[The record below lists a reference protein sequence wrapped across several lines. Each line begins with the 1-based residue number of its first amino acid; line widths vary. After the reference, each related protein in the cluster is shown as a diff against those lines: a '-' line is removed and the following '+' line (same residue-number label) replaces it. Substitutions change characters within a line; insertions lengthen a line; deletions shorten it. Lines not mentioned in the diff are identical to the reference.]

1 MTDDA
6 SEEWE
11 NVGTHNTMAISDSLA
26 KSIVQNLKEEFGSS
40 AFHDVIISVNNSEFK
55 GHKFILSANSKYF
68 KNIFTSERD
77 RTSSAPIFFKNITP
91 ETFRLV
97 LDCIYGG
104 KDVLTAANL
113 AEIWHA
119 AVYLEI
125 DFLYQACELYQTSR
139 LTKENCVEMTN
150 QATTFKS
157 KKLKEAAWNM
167 IVKEFKDI
175 SRREDFVLLESEDLL
190 QIINS
195 EDLATD
201 SEDYVVNAILK
212 WVQHSPETS
221 DRKIY
226 DDSELDYKIREK
238 EWQKENCNSSLK
250 KRKND
255 LVDMLKAS
263 RLCLA
268 SGRCLKSLLDIK
280 VVAENKKC
288 LSVMRE
294 ALQYHLQPYKCG
306 YHCPPQ
312 AIHRASSKLQNV
324 FIAFNP
330 GFYLSCRTLDGAWY
344 QLGVPTHA
352 PASATSYR
360 QNIYSVG
367 YQNQQRNMYDNSCTT
382 TLYKYCTAKGQW
394 KSLPGFANIYTYAI
408 ITLDCYLYAV
418 SNTVYRLNLENSEDW
433 ETVGNLLISVN
444 QVTLTTCGSCIVIFG
459 FDVNNSQ
466 NKVQIFDTLTLTFAV
481 YTEQLPDQ
489 MRTSIPKPF
498 HTCNGSY
505 ILLPSGE
512 VLELTTSEKNKVHFE
527 NKGKLIDRH
536 LNICAAVTVK
546 DHLLIAATNIDP
558 QMTRK
563 WKTQLLDSVKTVEIV
578 ERQCTFLLN
587 AAVPKSLLLTKET

>member
-1 MTDDA
+1 
-6 SEEWE
+6 
-11 NVGTHNTMAISDSLA
+11 MAISDSLA
-26 KSIVQNLKEEFGSS
+26 KSIVQNLTEELGSS
-40 AFHDVIISVNNSEFK
+40 AFHDVTISVNNSEFK

-77 RTSSAPIFFKNITP
+77 RTSSAPIVLKNITP

-139 LTKENCVEMTN
+139 VTKENCVEMTN

-167 IVKEFKDI
+167 VVMEFNDI
-175 SRREDFVLLESEDLL
+175 SRREDFFLLESEDLL
-190 QIINS
+190 QVINS
-195 EDLATD
+195 EDLAVD
-201 SEDYVVNAILK
+201 SEDYVVNAIVK

-221 DRKIY
+221 DRKFY
-226 DDSELDYKIREK
+226 ADGEKDYKSLEKQPQRE
-238 EWQKENCNSSLK
+238 NSNNSLK

-255 LVDMLKAS
+255 IVDMLKAS

-268 SGRCLKSLLDIK
+268 SRRCLQSLLDVK
-280 VVAENKKC
+280 VIAENNKC
-288 LSVMRE
+288 FSVMRQ
-294 ALQYHLQPYKCG
+294 ALQYHLQPENHG
-306 YHCPPQ
+306 YHCPSQ
-312 AIHRASSKLQNV
+312 AIHRASSKLENV
-324 FIAFNP
+324 FIGFNP
-330 GFYLSCRTLDGAWY
+330 GYYLSCRTLDGAWY

-367 YQNQQRNMYDNSCTT
+367 YQNQQRKKNMYDNSCTT

-394 KSLPGFANIYTYAI
+394 KSLPGFANIHTYAI

-444 QVTLTTCGSCIVIFG
+444 EVTLTTCGSCIVIFG
-459 FDVNNSQ
+459 FDVNNRQ

-481 YTEQLPDQ
+481 YTEPDQ
-489 MRTSIPKPF
+489 IKTIPKPF
-498 HTCNGSY
+498 HTFNSSF

-512 VLELTTSEKNKVHFE
+512 VLELTTSDKNKVHFE
-527 NKGKLIDRH
+527 NKGKLIDRP
-536 LNICAAVTVK
+536 LGIYAAVTVK
-546 DHLLIAATNIDP
+546 DHLVIAATNIDP

-563 WKTQLLDSVKTVEIV
+563 WETQLLDGVKTVEII
-578 ERQCTFLLN
+578 ERQCTFLLS
-587 AAVPKSLLLTKET
+587 AAVPKSLLLTKVT